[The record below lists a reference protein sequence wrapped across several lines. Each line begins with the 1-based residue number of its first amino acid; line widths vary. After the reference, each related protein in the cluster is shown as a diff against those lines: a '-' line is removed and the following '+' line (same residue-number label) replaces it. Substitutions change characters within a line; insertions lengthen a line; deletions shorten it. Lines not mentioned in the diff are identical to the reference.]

1 MSLFQVYVQI
11 TYHLK
16 LHFSAKFHSWL
27 ESYLYMTWVCH
38 VHSMYVW
45 WTCPYVNCKR
55 PAHAFVQVACTWPVC
70 VLQKQQ
76 ERTPKDKLSKSE
88 SRALHEELMSCKLRT
103 AETDTTNKQLRLRV
117 MELET
122 SGQITANQVIVVL
135 SMLCRS
141 CFCYMVL
148 RVQPI
153 NKVIAVVVSIIC
165 NLGNLDAAALCTSVA
180 NHYCPYR
187 HATCCWCR

>member
-1 MSLFQVYVQI
+1 M
-11 TYHLK
+11 
-16 LHFSAKFHSWL
+16 
-27 ESYLYMTWVCH
+27 
-38 VHSMYVW
+38 
-45 WTCPYVNCKR
+45 
-55 PAHAFVQVACTWPVC
+55 C

-135 SMLCRS
+135 SMLCCS
-141 CFCYMVL
+141 CFYYMVL
-148 RVQPI
+148 WVQPI
-153 NKVIAVVVSIIC
+153 NKVIAVGLVVSIIC
-165 NLGNLDAAALCTSVA
+165 NLGNLDTAALCKSVA
-180 NHYCPYR
+180 NHYCRYSLVLLM
-187 HATCCWCR
+187 